1 MLSELLACGLDAPTT
16 IHYAEANGSMLLDE
30 AEILQKLGLVHD
42 SGCFFLIVLTYF
54 DRLL

>member
-1 MLSELLACGLDAPTT
+1 MSSELLACGLDTPTT

-30 AEILQKLGLVHD
+30 AEILQKLSLVSD
-42 SGCFFLIVLTYF
+42 SVFFILIVLTYF